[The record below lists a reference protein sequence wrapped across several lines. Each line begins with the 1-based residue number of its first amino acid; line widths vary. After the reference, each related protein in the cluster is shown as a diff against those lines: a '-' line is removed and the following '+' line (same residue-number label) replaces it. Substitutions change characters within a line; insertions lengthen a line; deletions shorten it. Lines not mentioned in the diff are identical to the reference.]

1 MTLSICHGYTIRQG
15 AIASSLSRDCDG
27 ILVIGDSDRDMC
39 LAVNELLKMQGGIAL
54 ISRGTVVKRLPLP
67 VMGMITENG
76 EGTLETELREMK
88 EKLHEMG
95 ISLNMDPLMPLRYLS
110 SPTLP
115 EIRITPEGVYI
126 IKDGSS
132 RLCKG

>member
-54 ISRGTVVKRLPLP
+54 VSRGTVVKRLPLP

-76 EGTLETELREMK
+76 EATLETELREMK